1 MALPLMAKMN
11 NPSHAIAVAERELGA
26 KTWEGLSNILT
37 TVQKVKEDGATTNG
51 KDEQSVTRD
60 SRC

>member
-26 KTWEGLSNILT
+26 KTWEGLSNILIFLRAI
-37 TVQKVKEDGATTNG
+37 E
-51 KDEQSVTRD
+51 
-60 SRC
+60 